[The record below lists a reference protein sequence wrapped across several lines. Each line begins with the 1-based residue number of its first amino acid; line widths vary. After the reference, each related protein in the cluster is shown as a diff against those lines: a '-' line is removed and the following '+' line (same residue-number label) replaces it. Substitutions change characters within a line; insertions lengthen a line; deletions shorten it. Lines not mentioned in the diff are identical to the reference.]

1 MEFSPYEGQT
11 AGERAKKHPR
21 ILKGKK
27 RHKYA
32 GYSCSQSKVFLGW
45 QDVGQHRASSLAQ
58 KQREVQAAD
67 SAPLAHDIHGQE
79 AESSGGSANK
89 GNPPKETW
97 K

>member
-27 RHKYA
+27 RHKSA

-79 AESSGGSANK
+79 AESSGGRFSRV
-89 GNPPKETW
+89 
-97 K
+97 